1 MRQQPINL
9 IGGFYADESRHW
21 SVQDTCNWLPVVAE
35 QQGTLT
41 PAKLATPPGLRS
53 YQQIGTGPIRG
64 MHDCEG
70 QRFVVS
76 GRTLYRI
83 TNAGVGIPLGTIPGV
98 GRVSISHNQFGG
110 GNQVLLCNGAPGGGY
125 VYDTRAQTFE
135 RITDPG
141 FPGSLQTAYIDSYLL
156 GVEPGGRF
164 WFHSN
169 LADATDYNT
178 LDRYEAEAAPD
189 RIVGLAVSQFEVIVF
204 GERTAEFYGNAGGAT
219 GTFQSK
225 RAVIDRGCASRHTIC
240 NLDNSV
246 FWLGDDGIVYRL
258 EGYAAR
264 RVSTVPLERALAGL
278 RWSDAFA
285 FAWEDKGHKVYYL
298 TFPDGQT
305 WGYDVVCGL
314 WHRRE
319 SYGLSRWR
327 LNDVV
332 RWGNAWFGGDFQN
345 GRIWQLDWD
354 YPAEGGQPMVSERT
368 SPVMADNQSAF
379 IAASVELIMGTGQQP
394 VAISGEFPEQPPRP
408 EISGQAPD
416 GVKGVPLEYAY
427 TASGGTGALAFSISA
442 GQLPSGLSLSSAGVL
457 TGSPAMSGS
466 YTFTVRVTDTKG
478 MWAEVVDVV
487 RVLGGVVALATD
499 RYLFERAGA
508 DLVETVPVAFN
519 SSSRGIAVSPNGAYI
534 AFGSTLGA
542 KLQVGVIKADRSGYV
557 ALAVDNA
564 PAQNVS
570 GVDFHPGGEWLVC
583 AEPGGAGMR
592 VYRCSPDGA
601 ALTSTKA
608 STGSGPRFSK
618 DGRWIVAGFSADFPT
633 RGIGVMPFD
642 AETGGVG
649 TAIHPGVTGGVSQDS
664 SYSEFSPSGEFIAAD
679 NNNGLLIWRLKNGAL
694 TLMHSLDSG
703 LLASGRGVHWSPDG
717 RYLYT
722 VTATGV
728 DGKRVAAYEW
738 NGSSLSSPVYPADQP
753 SSLSISDSSLS
764 SDGKQLVIGLGGS
777 NPGQALYV
785 YNVNGT
791 ELTLADRPVTTASN
805 AGAVRWTGVPL
816 D

>member
-41 PAKLATPPGLRS
+41 PAKLATPPGLRP

-83 TNAGVGIPLGTIPGV
+83 TNTGVGIPLGTVPGV

-110 GNQVLLCNGAPGGGY
+110 GNQVLVCNGAPGGGY

-156 GVEPGGRF
+156 GVEPAGRF

-327 LNDVV
+327 LNDAV

-354 YPAEGGQPMVSERT
+354 YPAEGDQPMVSERT
-368 SPVMADNQSAF
+368 SPVMSDSQSAF
-379 IAASVELIMGTGQQP
+379 IASSVELIMGVGQQS
-394 VAISGEFPEQPPRP
+394 VEITGEFPEQPPRP

-416 GVKGVPLEYAY
+416 GVKGRQYSYTY
-427 TASGGTGALAFSISA
+427 TAIGGTGAITFS
-442 GQLPSGLSLSSAGVL
+442 VL
-457 TGSPAMSGS
+457 DAPAWASINATTGEINFRPVDAGS
-466 YTFTVRVTDTKG
+466 YVFRVRATDSKG
-478 MWAEVVDVV
+478 MWAELTDTIVIERQVMAIATPLYTYNA
-487 RVLGGVVALATD
+487 RNGVVADALPVNADGSVASGTVSVTPNAQYMAISTATTPNMQVRELNDDGTQYLAGPSLTPAPAGIGQD
-499 RYLFERAGA
+499 ARFSNDGTMLAVATYTSGVTGIVSIYAVGADEFTLITSATLPAIVQSLGWAPDGKAIAIGIEPHAAGA
-508 DLVETVPVAFN
+508 YFAILRFDGE
-519 SSSRGIAVSPNGAYI
+519 
-534 AFGSTLGA
+534 TLGA
-542 KLQVGVIKADRSGYV
+542 PIYTSALSDGATVKSIRWDGRYVAGASSTYTNIWEWKGGALKHIVRVGVINQASRFAWLDGGF
-557 ALAVDNA
+557 ALCGST
-564 PAQNVS
+564 VS
-570 GVDFHPGGEWLVC
+570 LGQEL
-583 AEPGGAGMR
+583 
-592 VYRCSPDGA
+592 
-601 ALTSTKA
+601 STY
-608 STGSGPRFSK
+608 
-618 DGRWIVAGFSADFPT
+618 GF
-633 RGIGVMPFD
+633 
-642 AETGGVG
+642 
-649 TAIHPGVTGGVSQDS
+649 
-664 SYSEFSPSGEFIAAD
+664 
-679 NNNGLLIWRLKNGAL
+679 
-694 TLMHSLDSG
+694 
-703 LLASGRGVHWSPDG
+703 
-717 RYLYT
+717 
-722 VTATGV
+722 
-728 DGKRVAAYEW
+728 
-738 NGSSLSSPVYPADQP
+738 NGSSVTGPFTVDIQP
-753 SSLSISDSSLS
+753 DWTSIGSIGVS
-764 SDGKQLVIGLGGS
+764 SDRKYLAIGRTGAS
-777 NPGQALYV
+777 TQALFLYRV
-785 YNVNGT
+785 DGIT
-791 ELTLADRPVTTASN
+791 LTAYEEQPVTLFADAQSL
-805 AGAVRWTGVPL
+805 VWTPSGI
-816 D
+816 

>member
-35 QQGTLT
+35 QAGTLT
-41 PAKLATPPGLRS
+41 PAKLATPPGLRP

-83 TNAGVGIPLGTIPGV
+83 TNTGVGIPLGTIPGV

-110 GNQVLLCNGAPGGGY
+110 GNQVLVCNGAPGGGY

-156 GVEPGGRF
+156 GVEPAGRF

-225 RAVIDRGCASRHTIC
+225 RAVIDRGCASRNTIC

-278 RWSDAFA
+278 RWQDAFA
-285 FAWEDKGHKVYYL
+285 FAWEDRGHKCYYL

-327 LNDVV
+327 LNDAV

-354 YPAEGGQPMVSERT
+354 YQAEGDQPMVSERT

-379 IAASVELIMGTGQQP
+379 IAASVELIMGVGQQP
-394 VAISGEFPEQPPRP
+394 AVISGEFPEQPNGPTITGSAPTGSAGWPYPGYSYNVTAGDAPVGSVRITDGRLP
-408 EISGQAPD
+408 NGLSWDNGVIESGD
-416 GVKGVPLEYAY
+416 PLESGDFPIAVRATDGNGLWAEIRDIVRISPVLYVL
-427 TASGGTGALAFSISA
+427 ASSAVEGLWISRDLIEWSSMYPLVPSA
-442 GQLPSGLSLSSAGVL
+442 GNSVSSVHSVPGGLIL
-457 TGSPAMSGS
+457 
-466 YTFTVRVTDTKG
+466 
-478 MWAEVVDVV
+478 DVV
-487 RVLGGVVALATD
+487 
-499 RYLFERAGA
+499 
-508 DLVETVPVAFN
+508 
-519 SSSRGIAVSPNGAYI
+519 SRGQGDVQKIVRTEAPPWGAY
-534 AFGSTLGA
+534 
-542 KLQVGVIKADRSGYV
+542 V
-557 ALAVDNA
+557 
-564 PAQNVS
+564 P
-570 GVDFHPGGEWLVC
+570 
-583 AEPGGAGMR
+583 
-592 VYRCSPDGA
+592 
-601 ALTSTKA
+601 
-608 STGSGPRFSK
+608 
-618 DGRWIVAGFSADFPT
+618 
-633 RGIGVMPFD
+633 
-642 AETGGVG
+642 
-649 TAIHPGVTGGVSQDS
+649 
-664 SYSEFSPSGEFIAAD
+664 
-679 NNNGLLIWRLKNGAL
+679 
-694 TLMHSLDSG
+694 
-703 LLASGRGVHWSPDG
+703 
-717 RYLYT
+717 
-722 VTATGV
+722 VTATTVVESKTGLLPDHFCISGSV
-728 DGKRVAAYEW
+728 VVAWDSAGAY
-738 NGSSLSSPVYPADQP
+738 GSYH
-753 SSLSISDSSLS
+753 LS
-764 SDGKQLVIGLGGS
+764 SDGGETFDEIATPLGRIPCGMARMNSGRWIAHFQSGPSQNLYYSDEDSPTAWTPVAASGGNFATQNGVAAGEYGYMVDSIRRVWRTEDGESWSQVGIISPANPASPQLKVLSNGNVLAYGQNGYGTVALSVDNGVTWQSVAISGADNMIEVSEAAGRVVGS
-777 NPGQALYV
+777 SGASKFWVSDDFGQSWDEYAPPFSGYGNAASITIL
-785 YNVNGT
+785 
-791 ELTLADRPVTTASN
+791 ELQHD
-805 AGAVRWTGVPL
+805 
-816 D
+816 

>member
-1 MRQQPINL
+1 MRAAPINL

-41 PAKLATPPGLRS
+41 PAKLATPPGLRP

-83 TNAGVGIPLGTIPGV
+83 TNTGVGIPLGTVPGV

-110 GNQVLLCNGAPGGGY
+110 GNQVLVCNGAPGGGY

-156 GVEPGGRF
+156 GVEPAGRF

-327 LNDVV
+327 LNDAV
-332 RWGNAWFGGDFQN
+332 RWGNTWFGGDFQN

-354 YPAEGGQPMVSERT
+354 YPAEGDQPMVSERT
-368 SPVMADNQSAF
+368 SPVMSDNQGAF
-379 IAASVELIMGTGQQP
+379 IAASVELIMGVGQQGIKDGP
-394 VAISGEFPEQPPRP
+394 SGAFPPRP
-408 EISGQAPD
+408 EPTLTISGSVGAELWADEEASGSYLVAGGRGPYFVHVASGSFPRGMELAPD
-416 GVKGVPLEYAY
+416 G
-427 TASGGTGALAFSISA
+427 TWS
-442 GQLPSGLSLSSAGVL
+442 
-457 TGSPAMSGS
+457 GSPSLLGMSDWEIHVYDSQGNWGRLTDATVVKARPFTLLHFYEGDWLQDYGS
-466 YTFTVRVTDTKG
+466 LGLTYAASAAG
-478 MWAEVVDVV
+478 
-487 RVLGGVVALATD
+487 GGVVPYVAPAPGGGHAA
-499 RYLFERAGA
+499 RFESGA
-508 DLVETVPVAFN
+508 DLDKYGRIESVENVMLSGDWTMETMVYNIGGNSGQCTLFGVRPAGFWTGLHISVGTGNLSGWIADANSPFVPMSRDQWHHVVWQRKGNDFELFIDGSLVSGY
-519 SSSRGIAVSPNGAYI
+519 SSSVH
-534 AFGSTLGA
+534 
-542 KLQVGVIKADRSGYV
+542 V
-557 ALAVDNA
+557 
-564 PAQNVS
+564 
-570 GVDFHPGGEWLVC
+570 
-583 AEPGGAGMR
+583 
-592 VYRCSPDGA
+592 GA
-601 ALTSTKA
+601 AKVEIGNWLNGYMKESRITV
-608 STGSGPRFSK
+608 
-618 DGRWIVAGFSADFPT
+618 GRAIYPSAGFTPPDRHKPIT
-633 RGIGVMPFD
+633 EP
-642 AETGGVG
+642 
-649 TAIHPGVTGGVSQDS
+649 
-664 SYSEFSPSGEFIAAD
+664 
-679 NNNGLLIWRLKNGAL
+679 L
-694 TLMHSLDSG
+694 T
-703 LLASGRGVHWSPDG
+703 
-717 RYLYT
+717 
-722 VTATGV
+722 
-728 DGKRVAAYEW
+728 E
-738 NGSSLSSPVYPADQP
+738 
-753 SSLSISDSSLS
+753 
-764 SDGKQLVIGLGGS
+764 
-777 NPGQALYV
+777 
-785 YNVNGT
+785 
-791 ELTLADRPVTTASN
+791 
-805 AGAVRWTGVPL
+805 VP
-816 D
+816 

>member
-1 MRQQPINL
+1 MRQQPVNL

-41 PAKLATPPGLRS
+41 PAKLATPPGLRP

-83 TNAGVGIPLGTIPGV
+83 TNTGVGIPLGTVPGV

-110 GNQVLLCNGAPGGGY
+110 GNQVLVCNGAPGGGY

-156 GVEPGGRF
+156 GVEPAGRF
-164 WFHSN
+164 WFHSD

-278 RWSDAFA
+278 RWQDAFA
-285 FAWEDKGHKVYYL
+285 FAWEDRGHKVYYL

-327 LNDVV
+327 LNDAV

-354 YPAEGGQPMVSERT
+354 YPAEGDQPMVSERT
-368 SPVMADNQSAF
+368 SPVLADNRSAF
-379 IAASVELIMGTGQQP
+379 IAASVELVMGTGQQP
-394 VAISGEFPEQPPRP
+394 VAISGEFPLQPVGPQITGGAPAGSVGWPYPGYSYAVTAGDAPVGSVRITDGRLP
-408 EISGQAPD
+408 NGLSWNNGVIDSGSPLESGDFPIAVRATDGNGLWAEIRDIVRISPVLYVLASSDVEGLWISRDLVDWSSMYPLVPSAGNGIRSVASVPGGLILDVGDSGTEPKQRLVRTGAPPWGSYAPVEAATLIEDRLGTIPDYICVSGSVVVAWDRNGNFPHYHLSDDGGLTFQQIATPD
-416 GVKGVPLEYAY
+416 GLRPRGIARMQSGRWVAFFQYGSTSRIYYSDQDAPESWVMAFSGTGSHPSGRCVAAGRYAY
-427 TASGGTGALAFSISA
+427 MCDNLRRVWRSEDGAIWAQVGIITPVSPVSVQLALLSNGNVLAFGNNGNGEVALSTDDGVTWSSVTLGASGNML
-442 GQLPSGLSLSSAGVL
+442 
-457 TGSPAMSGS
+457 
-466 YTFTVRVTDTKG
+466 
-478 MWAEVVDVV
+478 DVSEA
-487 RVLGGVVALATD
+487 GGVVV
-499 RYLFERAGA
+499 G
-508 DLVETVPVAFN
+508 
-519 SSSRGIAVSPNGAYI
+519 SSSASSFWVSNDFGASWATYTPP
-534 AFGSTLGA
+534 F
-542 KLQVGVIKADRSGYV
+542 SGYG
-557 ALAVDNA
+557 NA
-564 PAQNVS
+564 
-570 GVDFHPGGEWLVC
+570 
-583 AEPGGAGMR
+583 
-592 VYRCSPDGA
+592 
-601 ALTSTKA
+601 A
-608 STGSGPRFSK
+608 SIT
-618 DGRWIVAGFSADFPT
+618 I
-633 RGIGVMPFD
+633 
-642 AETGGVG
+642 
-649 TAIHPGVTGGVSQDS
+649 
-664 SYSEFSPSGEFIAAD
+664 
-679 NNNGLLIWRLKNGAL
+679 L
-694 TLMHSLDSG
+694 
-703 LLASGRGVHWSPDG
+703 
-717 RYLYT
+717 
-722 VTATGV
+722 
-728 DGKRVAAYEW
+728 
-738 NGSSLSSPVYPADQP
+738 
-753 SSLSISDSSLS
+753 
-764 SDGKQLVIGLGGS
+764 
-777 NPGQALYV
+777 
-785 YNVNGT
+785 
-791 ELTLADRPVTTASN
+791 ELQRD
-805 AGAVRWTGVPL
+805 
-816 D
+816 

>member
-1 MRQQPINL
+1 MRATPVNL

-35 QQGTLT
+35 RAGTLT
-41 PAKLATPPGLRS
+41 PAKLATPPGLRP

-70 QRFVVS
+70 HRFVVS

-83 TNAGVGIPLGTIPGV
+83 TNTGVGIPLGTIPGV
-98 GRVSISHNQFGG
+98 GRVSISHNQFKG
-110 GNQVLLCNGAPGGGY
+110 GNQVLVCNGAPGGGY

-156 GVEPGGRF
+156 GVDPAGRF

-178 LDRYEAEAAPD
+178 MDRYEAEAAPD

-327 LNDVV
+327 LNDAV
-332 RWGNAWFGGDFQN
+332 RWGSNWYGGDFQN

-354 YPAEGGQPMVSERT
+354 YPAEGDQPMVSERT

-379 IAASVELIMGTGQQP
+379 IASSVELIMGVGQQS
-394 VAISGEFPEQPPRP
+394 VVITGVFPEQPPMP
-408 EISGQAPD
+408 VISGNAPNTFIGAD
-416 GVKGVPLEYAY
+416 YSFTYSTSSGTAPLK
-427 TASGGTGALAFSISA
+427 FSLI
-442 GQLPSGLSLSSAGVL
+442 GELPSGLSLDEL
-457 TGSPAMSGS
+457 TGVISGTAVAADQKS
-466 YTFTVRVTDTKG
+466 FVVRVTDKNG
-478 MWAEVVDVV
+478 LWAEVADSISVGAAIWLLRTTGATDSRLWVSGDGMDWAGPYV
-487 RVLGGVVALATD
+487 RAPFVVAAG
-499 RYLFERAGA
+499 RASHQLYDGSVVVVGGSDKGELVIDKRVGDGVLTESIDVPAGIGRIRTIGNVTAAFYGA
-508 DLVETVPVAFN
+508 NNAQAN
-519 SSSRGIAVSPNGAYI
+519 SYWLLSGGSRIWEEVTLPAGRRVRDIA
-534 AFGSTLGA
+534 
-542 KLQVGVIKADRSGYV
+542 R
-557 ALAVDNA
+557 
-564 PAQNVS
+564 
-570 GVDFHPGGEWLVC
+570 
-583 AEPGGAGMR
+583 
-592 VYRCSPDGA
+592 DG
-601 ALTSTKA
+601 
-608 STGSGPRFSK
+608 
-618 DGRWIVAGFSADFPT
+618 DGRWWCYQQLNADYAMYYSDEEVPRTWIASGYSEPTNGDEAMAAGDGMVMAIATLNRVMRRKESTWQTLTPSGPAGFPDSRAAIYSSGRWIFAGQPT
-633 RGIGVMPFD
+633 AGDVNLIYSDDDGASF
-642 AETGGVG
+642 T
-649 TAIHPGVTGGVSQDS
+649 GVTVPGINSIENI
-664 SYSEFSPSGEFIAAD
+664 YSA
-679 NNNGLLIWRLKNGAL
+679 NGRLI
-694 TLMHSLDSG
+694 
-703 LLASGRGVHWSPDG
+703 ASGNTIVS
-717 RYLYT
+717 
-722 VTATGV
+722 ATGRATV
-728 DGKRVAAYEW
+728 CVSDD
-738 NGSSLSSPVYPADQP
+738 NGTTWVPTNHPYAVES
-753 SSLSISDSSLS
+753 
-764 SDGKQLVIGLGGS
+764 GGS
-777 NPGQALYV
+777 AV
-785 YNVNGT
+785 
-791 ELTLADRPVTTASN
+791 AFPVT
-805 AGAVRWTGVPL
+805 
-816 D
+816 

>member
-41 PAKLATPPGLRS
+41 PAKLSTPPGLRP

-110 GNQVLLCNGAPGGGY
+110 GNQVLGCNGAPGGGY

-156 GVEPGGRF
+156 GVEPAGRF

-169 LADATDYNT
+169 LADATDDNT

-285 FAWEDKGHKVYYL
+285 FTWEDKGHKVYYL

-319 SYGLSRWR
+319 SYGLDRWR
-327 LNDVV
+327 LNDAV

-354 YPAEGGQPMVSERT
+354 YPAEGDQPMVSERT
-368 SPVMADNQSAF
+368 SPVMTDSQSAF
-379 IAASVELIMGTGQQP
+379 IAASVELIMGVGQQP
-394 VAISGEFPEQPPRP
+394 VAISGEFPLQPPRP

-416 GVKGVPLEYAY
+416 GVKGVGYEYAY
-427 TASGGTGALAFSISA
+427 AASGGTGALTFSIS
-442 GQLPSGLSLSSAGVL
+442 GGRLPSGLSLSPAGAL

-466 YTFTVRVTDTKG
+466 YTFTVRVTDSAG

-499 RYLFERAGA
+499 SYLFERAGA
-508 DLVETVPVAFN
+508 DLVETVPVGFSVFA
-519 SSSRGIAVSPNGAYI
+519 RGLAVSPNGALI
-534 AFGSTLGA
+534 ACGSS
-542 KLQVGVIKADRSGYV
+542 VGNNLRTGWIKADRSGYIE
-557 ALAVDNA
+557 LPVDQL
-564 PAQNVS
+564 PAGTVQ
-570 GVDFHPGGEWLVC
+570 GVDFHPSGIWLLA
-583 AEPGGAGMR
+583 AEPSANLIN
-592 VYRCSPDGA
+592 VYRCSADAVTRVGTFGLDQA
-601 ALTSTKA
+601 A
-608 STGSGPRFSK
+608 GPRFSR
-618 DGRWIVAGFSADFPT
+618 DGRWIVCGTGIDAPR
-633 RGIGVMPFD
+633 RGLAVMPFD
-642 AETGGVG
+642 AETGGIG
-649 TAIHPGVTGGVSQDS
+649 AAIHPPVSGGVAQSS
-664 SYSEFSPSGEFIAAD
+664 SYSEFSPNGEFIAGD
-679 NNNGLLIWRLKNGAL
+679 NNNRLVIWRFKNGAI
-694 TLMHSLDSG
+694 TLMQSRSDAP
-703 LLASGRGVHWSPDG
+703 ASGRGVHWSPDG
-717 RYLYT
+717 HYLYT
-722 VTATGV
+722 VNSTAGEPRKV
-728 DGKRVAAYEW
+728 VAYEW
-738 NGSSLSSPVYPADQP
+738 NGSSLSDPVYPLDQP
-753 SSLSISDSSLS
+753 PNAFDSSLS
-764 SDGKQLVIGLGGS
+764 SDGKQLVIGLSGS

-791 ELTLADRPVTTASN
+791 ELTLADRPVTTAAN
-805 AGAVRWTGVPL
+805 ASAVRWTGVPL